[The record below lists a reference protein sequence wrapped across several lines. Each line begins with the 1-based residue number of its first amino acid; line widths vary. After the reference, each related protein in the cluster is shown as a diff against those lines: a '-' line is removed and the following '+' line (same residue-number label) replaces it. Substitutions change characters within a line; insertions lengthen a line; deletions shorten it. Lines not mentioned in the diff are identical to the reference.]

1 MTATDQTPLESAIAP
16 HLLRADRAPKHRP
29 GTYTPPYPSFSAR
42 FGEQIRA
49 VVMAY
54 YGLQVRDERD
64 PALAEALAEA
74 LGEQRIAFG
83 ADDGPA
89 SWDRASYVDA
99 EGYRT
104 VIGIGYW
111 DDPATFDRWHAEHGK
126 RWIDPHRVRDGL
138 GFFLELVTPSV
149 ERFETIHS
157 SVEQREGISAMASG
171 MSGMVEEHFYWGSA
185 RDRFAVSQHNPL
197 WAEGE
202 PRLTVDGAVR
212 TVVLHENACLI
223 RSGQDITDTG
233 EQERAFYLT
242 EVEPVLQQGMDFI
255 RDEGAAIGCFDN
267 RYMTVLDEYDR
278 PTDRTFGMSWWR
290 DLSSL
295 EEWAASHPSHL
306 KIYGAGMRHLS
317 GFGPETR
324 LRLYHEVTVPAAKE
338 QRFVYVGC
346 HDRTGMLRSLV

>member
-1 MTATDQTPLESAIAP
+1 MTSTEHTSLESAIAP

-42 FGEQIRA
+42 FGEDVQA

-54 YGLQVRDERD
+54 YGVQVRDEQD
-64 PALAEALAEA
+64 PALAVELAATLDEIRGD
-74 LGEQRIAFG
+74 LDRE
-83 ADDGPA
+83 DGPA
-89 SWDRASYVDA
+89 SWDRASCVDA

-104 VIGIGYW
+104 VISIGYW
-111 DDPATFDRWHAEHGK
+111 DDPAAFAKWHAAYGE
-126 RWIDPHRVRDGL
+126 RWIDPERPREGM

-157 SVEQREGISAMASG
+157 SLEHPEGVSAMAPG
-171 MSGMVEEHFYWGSA
+171 LSGMVEEHFYWGSA
-185 RDRFAVSQHNPL
+185 RDRFAVSQYDPL

-202 PRLTVDGAVR
+202 PRLIIDGAVR

-233 EQERAFYLT
+233 ETERTFYLT
-242 EVEPVLQQGMDFI
+242 EVEPVLREGMDFI

-267 RYMTVLDEYDR
+267 RYMTVLDDR
-278 PTDRTFGMSWWR
+278 DQPSDRTFGMSWWR

-317 GFGPETR
+317 GFGPETK
-324 LRLYHEVTVPAAKE
+324 LRLYHEVTVPSASE

-346 HDRTGMLRSLV
+346 HDRTGLLRAFA